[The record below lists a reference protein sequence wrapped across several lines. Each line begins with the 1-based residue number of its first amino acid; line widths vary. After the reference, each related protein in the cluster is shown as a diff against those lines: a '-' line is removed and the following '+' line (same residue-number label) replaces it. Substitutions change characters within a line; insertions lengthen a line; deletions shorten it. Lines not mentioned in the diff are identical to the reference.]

1 MKETEIRIERILKKT
16 REESREKWDK
26 LELSLRYIRK
36 KLQEIKVRKE
46 RWNRERQKIKEK
58 IV

>member
-16 REESREKWDK
+16 KEESREKWDK
-26 LELSLRYIRK
+26 LELSLRCIRK